1 MAQRIEKQTILNKF
15 QNKIIGNESLLM
27 FGAGTGLTAK
37 CAEEGGPTD
46 RNLFNAIFRMK
57 GLPPY

>member
-27 FGAGTGLTAK
+27 FGAGTEGKMAK
-37 CAEEGGPTD
+37 
-46 RNLFNAIFRMK
+46 K
-57 GLPPY
+57 GV